1 MFSCSLAGSS
11 VENVCLHITFN
22 HLMQRV
28 CVCACA
34 LKSDLMVAFSDGQS
48 SDAGPLLGRGTG
60 MLVRKNMGPRVTC
73 TWIQILTLPNTSHL
87 NSELQNLS
95 KP

>member
-60 MLVRKNMGPRVTC
+60 TLVRGPS
-73 TWIQILTLPNTSHL
+73 SHMYMD
-87 NSELQNLS
+87 SDS
-95 KP
+95 YFAKY